1 MMAVRQRPR
10 VAITNRVHPDVI
22 AYLQSVAEVTANTRD
37 VPWSRDQT
45 IQHARDAFGLLAF
58 MPDCV
63 DEDLLN
69 ACPALRVIA
78 CALKGHDNFDI
89 TACTRCGV
97 WLTVVPDLLTEPTA
111 ELAVGLMIALCR
123 NLIEGDRRIRRGDF
137 RGWRPVLYGGGLS
150 GATVG
155 ILGMGAIGQAIA
167 RRLRGFDCR
176 ILYFDRRALETQMDA
191 GLGAAASDF
200 ETVLRDSDFLVL
212 ALPLSAETEHIID
225 SHALSL
231 VKPGCRLINPA
242 RGSLVDEEAVA
253 DAIATERLAGYAA
266 DVFAFEDQ
274 AATAPPSQISP
285 RLVADLES
293 TVMTPHL
300 GSAVE
305 DTRREIDME
314 AARNIVDCLEGR
326 RPRGAVNR
334 ITMAL

>member
-1 MMAVRQRPR
+1 MMVVPRRPR
-10 VAITNRVHPDVI
+10 VAITNRVHPEVI
-22 AYLQSVAEVTANTRD
+22 TYLQSFAEVTANTGD

-45 IQHARDAFGLLAF
+45 IEYARDASGLLAF
-58 MPDCV
+58 MPDRV
-63 DEDLLN
+63 DENLLK
-69 ACPALRVIA
+69 ACPLLRVIA
-78 CALKGHDNFDI
+78 CAVKGHDNFDVA
-89 TACTRCGV
+89 ACTRRGI

-123 NLIEGDRRIRRGDF
+123 NLLEGDRLVRCGDF
-137 RGWRPVLYGGGLS
+137 RGWRPVLYGAGLS

-176 ILYFDRRALETQMDA
+176 ILYFDRRALDTQMDA
-191 GLGAAASDF
+191 ELWATASDF
-200 ETVLRDSDFLVL
+200 KTVLCNSDFLVL
-212 ALPLSAETEHIID
+212 ALPLSAGTERIID
-225 SHALSL
+225 HRALSL
-231 VKPGCRLINPA
+231 VKAGCRLINPA

-274 AATAPPSQISP
+274 TATAPPSQISP
-285 RLVADLES
+285 RLVADLEN

-305 DTRREIDME
+305 DMRREIEME

-334 ITMAL
+334 ITMAS